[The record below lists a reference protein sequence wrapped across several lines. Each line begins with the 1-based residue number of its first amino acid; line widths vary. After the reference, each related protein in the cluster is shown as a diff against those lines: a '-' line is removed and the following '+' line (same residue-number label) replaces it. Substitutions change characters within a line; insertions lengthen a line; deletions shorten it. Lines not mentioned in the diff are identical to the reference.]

1 MPKGISKALIV
12 GVAVIIAAI
21 VIAAYYV
28 VQVNTSRPVKSG
40 ISVNYPIT
48 VVDYLGRNVT
58 INSQPSTIGTVSPDC
73 TQIIYTL
80 GFGDRVVLIDVYS
93 EQLLKYLNV
102 TVPSNATVINSIY
115 GSPPI
120 EPIITA
126 HPSLLCADAGFQPQL
141 VQSIG
146 TLSAANI
153 TVIFIG
159 GTDNTNIT
167 GIESDV
173 MLMAKALGVP
183 GKGEEVISRMNNV
196 INYVESKVSN
206 EPKVTVAYVSWYN
219 PIYVAG
225 NSSFIGYYINLAGGY
240 DPFSGMY
247 PTVSPSQLIAIN
259 PDYIITDNF
268 MGNYTATLQSILS
281 IPGINST
288 NAVREGH
295 VYVLGYFAE
304 SLIEEPGPLS
314 VYGALLL
321 AMILHPSAFGLNST
335 AIPHYI
341 SAQWVNQYVKPN
353 LNITLGNG

>member
-1 MPKGISKALIV
+1 MSRGISKALIV
-12 GVAVIIAAI
+12 GIAA
-21 VIAAYYV
+21 VIAAMIIATYYATQALAPKHAV
-28 VQVNTSRPVKSG
+28 R
-40 ISVNYPIT
+40 YPIT

-58 INSQPSTIGTVSPDC
+58 ITSPPATIGIISPDC
-73 TQIIYTL
+73 TQIIYAL
-80 GFGDRVVLIDVYS
+80 GFGNRVALIDVYS
-93 EQLLKYLNV
+93 EQLLNYLNI
-102 TVPSNATVINSIY
+102 TVPNNVTTISQIFE
-115 GSPPI
+115 SPPI

-141 VQSIG
+141 VQSVN

-159 GTDNTNIT
+159 GTDNTNVT
-167 GIESDV
+167 GIENDV

-183 GKGEEVISRMNNV
+183 GRGEEVISRMNNI
-196 INYVESKVSN
+196 INYIESKVSG
-206 EPKVTVAYVSWYN
+206 EPRVVVAYISWYN

-225 NSSFIGYYINLAGGY
+225 NSSFVGYYINLAGGY

-247 PTVSPSQLIAIN
+247 PTVSPSQLLTVN
-259 PDYIITDNF
+259 PDYIIADDF
-268 MGNYTATLQSILS
+268 MGNYTATLQAILS

-288 NAVREGH
+288 NAAKENH
-295 VYVLGYFAE
+295 IYILGNFAE
-304 SLIEEPGPLS
+304 SLVEEPGPLS

-321 AMILHPSAFGLNST
+321 AMILHPDAFGLNST

-353 LNITLGNG
+353 LNLTLSNG

>member
-1 MPKGISKALIV
+1 MSKGVSKALIV
-12 GVAVIIAAI
+12 GIAVVIAAVIIAS
-21 VIAAYYV
+21 YYV
-28 VQVNTSRPVKSG
+28 AQTYIARHAVGSIGVK
-40 ISVNYPIT
+40 YPIT

-58 INSQPSTIGTVSPDC
+58 ITSPPTTVGTISPDC
-73 TQIIYTL
+73 TQIIYAL
-80 GFGDRVVLIDVYS
+80 GFGNKVVLIDTYS
-93 EQLLKYLNV
+93 EQLLNYLNI
-102 TVPSNATVINSIY
+102 TVPSNVTTISQIFE
-115 GSPPI
+115 SPPI

-141 VQSIG
+141 VQNVN

-159 GTDNTNIT
+159 GTDNTNVT

-183 GKGEEVISRMNNV
+183 GRGEEVISHMNEV
-196 INYVESKVSN
+196 INYIKGKVSG
-206 EPKVTVAYVSWYN
+206 EPRVVVAYISWYN

-225 NSSFIGYYINLAGGY
+225 NSSFVGYYINLAGGY

-247 PTVSPSQLIAIN
+247 PTVNPSQLLTVN
-259 PDYIITDNF
+259 PDYIIADNF
-268 MGNYTATLQSILS
+268 MGNYTATLQALLS

-288 NAVREGH
+288 NAAKENH
-295 VYVLGYFAE
+295 IYVLGNFAE

-321 AMILHPSAFGLNST
+321 AMILHPDAFGLNST

-341 SAQWVNQYVKPN
+341 SAQWVNEYVKPN
-353 LNITLGNG
+353 LNLTLSNG